1 MQWSVVEARAVLWL
15 KAEKIRFTWG
25 LRFEVQGL
33 GFRLW
38 DLGFRE
44 KAGVEGFMNL
54 GFRV

>member
-1 MQWSVVEARAVLWL
+1 MVRCRSSGRALAESREDSVYL
-15 KAEKIRFTWG
+15 G
-25 LRFEVQGL
+25 FEVQGL